1 MLTPAF
7 DRYNRVRRELTLYFR
22 PVRALLLFGLCFC
35 ATLCSAQASSSR
47 ESADRILINEVLPG
61 NQGVTTD
68 STGRTPD
75 WIELYNPASRA
86 VDLIGW
92 RIAMAGRQHVFTG
105 SFKVAAKSYGVLWC
119 DGRSN
124 EGSDHIAFKLARE
137 GGALLLIAPDG
148 TTIADVFSYPAI
160 PGNVSIGRLPDGAK
174 AWSFFAAPTP
184 GSRNPS
190 DQVFI
195 RERCTAPMASY
206 ATGHYA
212 DPLMVELNGGSG
224 CTIRYTLD
232 GSVPTSAHGSTYTT
246 PLRMEA
252 NTPLRAQAFAADKL
266 ASDPFCATYLI
277 GGGPDQALAI
287 TLAPEDLWNDTTGIY
302 TTGAFNNNTRS
313 GKAWERA
320 GVAQWSGDSLPIAVD
335 VRISG
340 SGSRSARKRS
350 FKLMAREGEL
360 LFADSTRTNEGLL
373 RADAGPHAFLRN
385 TTMEE
390 LVRRFALHV
399 ETQPS
404 VAVAL
409 YLNAQPWGLYRWMP
423 AKDGE
428 WLKQRCGAEAL
439 DVLEGPAAVA
449 LSGSNDHFLRAQEL
463 LMRGAPIDSIDA
475 MIDARS
481 LIDLACF
488 DLWTGRADHDLNVRC
503 YRPRQQG
510 GRWRWVL
517 FDMDLWAP
525 ANEGTVERMCS
536 AAAPETPYIPQLI
549 GQQVLQGRLLARITA
564 MQAAVF
570 SRVAFVADSI
580 HHAHQDELLAD
591 FRRWELE
598 LDMHHPDS
606 TLAQMQAFAAARPDQ
621 LFAQLARRT
630 GRKLRTVTIEGPLA
644 AQGQLFIDGLLL
656 APGRQDVRCFS
667 GVDVRFE
674 ARAAEGGEFAGWKGA
689 DAKEAEISIDLSRT
703 RNLRAVFRAVLP

>member
-1 MLTPAF
+1 MPAF
-7 DRYNRVRRELTLYFR
+7 SQV
-22 PVRALLLFGLCFC
+22 
-35 ATLCSAQASSSR
+35 SSS
-47 ESADRILINEVLPG
+47 SASVDRILINEVLPG

-75 WIELYNPASRA
+75 WIELYNPTSRA

-92 RIAMAGRQHVFTG
+92 RVAMAGRQHVFTS
-105 SFKVAAKSYGVLWC
+105 SFKVAARSHDVLWC

-124 EGSDHIAFKLARE
+124 EGADHIAFKLARE

-148 TTIADVFSYPAI
+148 ITIADVFSYPTI

-174 AWSFFAAPTP
+174 SWSFFTAPTP

-190 DQVFI
+190 EQAII
-195 RERCTAPMASY
+195 RERCAAPVASH

-212 DPLMVELNGGSG
+212 DPLLVELNAGPG
-224 CTIRYTLD
+224 CTIRYTFD
-232 GSVPTSAHGSTYTT
+232 GSAPTTAHGSTYAA
-246 PLRMEA
+246 PLRIEA
-252 NTPLRAQAFAADKL
+252 NTPLRAQAFAVDKL

-277 GGGPDQALAI
+277 GNSPDQALML
-287 TLAPEDLWNDTTGIY
+287 TLAPEDLWNDSTGIY

-313 GKAWERA
+313 GKAWERTGA
-320 GVAQWSGDSLPIAVD
+320 AQWSGDSLPVAVD

-350 FKLMAREGEL
+350 FKFVAREGNF

-390 LVRRFALHV
+390 LVRRFELHV

-404 VAVAL
+404 TAATL

-428 WLKQRCGAEAL
+428 WLKQRIASRSLAMTGAEAL

-463 LMRGAPIDSIDA
+463 LMRGAPFDSIDA
-475 MIDARS
+475 MIDTRS

-517 FDMDLWAP
+517 YDMDLWAP

-549 GQQVLQGRLLARITA
+549 GHEQLQEQLLARITA

-570 SRVAFVADSI
+570 SRTAFIADSI
-580 HHAHQDELLAD
+580 HHAHKDELLAD

-598 LDMHHPDS
+598 LDMQHPDS
-606 TLAQMQAFAAARPDQ
+606 TLAQLQAFAAARPDH

-630 GRKLRTVTIEGPLA
+630 GRKLRTVTIEAPIA
-644 AQGQLFIDGLLL
+644 EQGQLLIEGLPL
-656 APGRQDVRCFS
+656 APGRHEVRCFS
-667 GVDVRFE
+667 GVNVHFE
-674 ARAAEGGEFAGWKGA
+674 ARAAQGIEFAGWKGV
-689 DAKEAEISIDLSRT
+689 DAKGMEITIDPSRAKQV
-703 RNLRAVFRAVLP
+703 RALFRAVLP